1 MSLRPP
7 PPHLRPLSAPGVR
20 IELRKLA
27 SQGISVQ
34 GCARHAVDAHAL
46 SQRYVIVRFPSD
58 GSEAAVMYGPDG
70 IPRRAVGEDAFTP
83 VFRDAFYRERSKERQ
98 QIDEYLQNRTPAV
111 PTKRST
117 ERAVP
122 TSVAPHPL
130 AAQSPL
136 DALRPLN
143 SDGGWPFDVLRDTSA
158 GQTPAASTK
167 ESPPDAS
174 SLRQPQ
180 REHDRD
186 PVARK
191 RSD

>member
-1 MSLRPP
+1 M
-7 PPHLRPLSAPGVR
+7 R

-34 GCARHAVDAHAL
+34 GGARHTVDAHAL
-46 SQRYVIVRFPSD
+46 SQRYVVVRFRLD
-58 GSEAAVMYGPDG
+58 RSEAAVMYGPDG

-83 VFRDAFYRERSKERQ
+83 AFREAFYRERCKERQ
-98 QIDEYLQNRTPAV
+98 QIDDYLGSRTPAV
-111 PTKRST
+111 VTKRT

-130 AAQSPL
+130 SARSPL
-136 DALRPLN
+136 DALRPLAA
-143 SDGGWPFDVLRDTSA
+143 DGGWPFNVLRDTAAAQSP
-158 GQTPAASTK
+158 PAPTK
-167 ESPPDAS
+167 ESRADAS

-186 PVARK
+186 PVASK

>member
-1 MSLRPP
+1 
-7 PPHLRPLSAPGVR
+7 VR

-34 GCARHAVDAHAL
+34 GRARHAVDAHAL

-143 SDGGWPFDVLRDTSA
+143 SDRGWPFDVLRDTAA

-180 REHDRD
+180 RQHDRD
-186 PVARK
+186 PVARE